1 MLINSLTAENFRKYH
16 KLEVS
21 DIPERGVIT
30 VSGQNESG
38 KTSIGEAI
46 CFALFGRTFTL
57 DQKNLHKIIGW
68 GRDTAEVT
76 LSFTDGDGERY
87 NLFRALDRDGSSQV
101 KLQRETA
108 KNISD
113 YVQVELDTE
122 ESIANA
128 LSKILGFD
136 YDAFANSFY
145 LAQRELTTPD
155 PNSDTIKQMAGIGE
169 YARILDEMVLSNE
182 DSANKIAEITP
193 EMDSTQSRL
202 DDINLDEEWLPNL
215 IDAEL
220 TLASQQKNR
229 ETLVAQLD
237 DNEELYADNQK
248 KFNSAESSG
257 NFFKFISALMMLT
270 LLISWLI
277 FVINKFYPDHLKEAL
292 ADLNVEKYISFIG
305 TWLLPIAVT
314 STIIYIISRI
324 LRRKSEEKA
333 SRLVAESEA
342 FSDLLREA
350 HRYITTEVETLLP
363 EQVVQFLHQRYSDK
377 ATLLIIPLRE
387 KFANLVQLIDDTPSY
402 TASAVELT
410 AAVSRLTG
418 TLKSQDAEIIDIS
431 KMLIDDID
439 KEKSR
444 ADDAGKL
451 RSALK
456 VLTTV
461 VNKCKDKVQV
471 QTLAMELLQR
481 AAKDSIELFNKNIAE
496 TSANTLPNFTEGRY
510 SEVRI
515 ADDLSVEVYSD
526 EKKGYMDF
534 DEISSGT
541 QRQIMLAL
549 RMAMSEELSKNTGN
563 EQQFIFLDEPF
574 AFFDQQR
581 TKSTIN
587 ALPNVS
593 KVISQIWIVAQEF
606 PLDIDVDKAINCP
619 ADSAELLV

>member
-16 KLEVS
+16 KLEVT
-21 DIPERGVIT
+21 DIPDRGVIT
-30 VSGQNESG
+30 VAGQNESG

-57 DQKNLHKIIGW
+57 DEKNLHKIICW

-76 LSFTDGDGERY
+76 LTFTDGEGERY
-87 NLFRALDRDGSSQV
+87 NLYRTLDRNGSSHV
-101 KLQRETA
+101 KLLREYA
-108 KNISD
+108 KNISS
-113 YVQVELDTE
+113 YAQVELDTE
-122 ESIANA
+122 ESVANA

-155 PNSDTIKQMAGIGE
+155 PKSHTIKQMAGIGE
-169 YARILDEMVLSNE
+169 YARIIDEMVLSNE
-182 DSANKIAEITP
+182 ESENIIAELTP
-193 EMDSTQSRL
+193 EVNSTQSK
-202 DDINLDEEWLPNL
+202 LDEIDLDEGWLPNL

-220 TLASQQKNR
+220 TLGSQQKNR
-229 ETLVAQLD
+229 EGLVAQFN
-237 DNEELYADNQK
+237 DNEELYVSNKQK
-248 KFNSAESSG
+248 YKSAKSNSG
-257 NFFKFISALMMLT
+257 FFKFISILMMPIM
-270 LLISWLI
+270 LISWLLFI
-277 FVINKFYPDHLKEAL
+277 MSRFYPDNLKEIL
-292 ADLNVEKYISFIG
+292 VDLNVEKHTAFFDV
-305 TWLLPIAVT
+305 WLLPIAVL
-314 STIIYIISRI
+314 SSIVFIFSRVF
-324 LRRKSEEKA
+324 RRKSERE
-333 SRLVAESEA
+333 STHLIGEAEE
-342 FSDLLREA
+342 FCDLLREG

-363 EQVVQFLHQRYSDK
+363 EQVVQVLHQRCKDR
-377 ATLLIIPLRE
+377 ATLLIIPQRE

-402 TASAVELT
+402 QAPAVELT
-410 AAVSRLTG
+410 AAVSRLTE
-418 TLKSQDAEIIDIS
+418 TLKSQDAEIVDVGN
-431 KMLIDDID
+431 MLIDDID

-444 ADDAGKL
+444 ADEAGKL

-456 VLTTV
+456 ALTAS
-461 VNKCKDKVQV
+461 VNKCKDAIHVK
-471 QTLAMELLQR
+471 TLSMGLLQR
-481 AAKDSIELFNKNIAE
+481 AAKNSIELFNINIAE
-496 TSANTLPNFTEGRY
+496 ISENTLPKFTEGRY

-515 ADDLSVEVYSD
+515 SDDLGVEVYSG

-587 ALPNVS
+587 ALPDVS

-606 PLDIDVDKAINCP
+606 PLDVEVDKAINCP